1 MADSDDALGGL
12 QPSSAA
18 GDPGPVG
25 KVAVITGGPRGFGA
39 TALAALTGAEP
50 ETLPHKGLRVDARAA
65 LAGRASP
72 ELLMTRDGNVDVSR
86 VLELLKRRDNHPM
99 LLRE

>member
-39 TALAALTGAEP
+39 TALAANTAA
-50 ETLPHKGLRVDARAA
+50 VVARNGEALGSFPIGRLSRPGDVTTSVFSAAGPPSGIAGAA
-65 LAGRASP
+65 LGIVAG
-72 ELLMTRDGNVDVSR
+72 ET
-86 VLELLKRRDNHPM
+86 M
-99 LLRE
+99 L